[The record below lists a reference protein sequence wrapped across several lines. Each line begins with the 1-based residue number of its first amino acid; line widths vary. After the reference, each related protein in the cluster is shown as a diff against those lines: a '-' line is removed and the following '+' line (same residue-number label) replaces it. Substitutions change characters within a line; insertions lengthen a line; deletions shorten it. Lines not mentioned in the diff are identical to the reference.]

1 MPKAAAVQTSTTT
14 DLSATP
20 TFQLIPLKDIAES
33 PLNPRKEF
41 DPKKLAELT
50 QSVREKGVV
59 VPVLVRPVDPTTHD
73 GAAFELVYGHR
84 RVRAASAAG
93 LSAIPATVRELA
105 DDQVL
110 EVALIE
116 NVSRADINAL
126 EEGEAYRQLVEKHGR
141 TVEEIAAKVGKSRE
155 TVYARMKLAG
165 LTGEPRRLVLDG
177 TLAPSIGILIAR
189 LPTPKLQA
197 EALEA
202 LDKRC
207 GGLGGPGTL
216 DEISARDALVVLG
229 NINRPLSKPPF
240 DKTAALANGPC
251 LTCEKRTGAQPD
263 LFLDTKGDHCLDGAC
278 WTAKANATAKAKRAE
293 AQEAAEKKGL
303 AVLTGGEAK
312 KALGYS
318 GGYVNLEAENQ
329 RDDKRR
335 TWKALLGKDAPAPVI
350 AIDSAGKAHQLVR
363 AEDANKALKK
373 AGKGKLAVGEVYGG
387 EDAKKARAD
396 RELRERVGQKAVGLM
411 AAKVVASKETP
422 ASFLRW
428 VVPVLMEMSSEP
440 ELLER
445 VKGVASMN
453 EAKLRGLLFEVAVSD
468 YARSVWDDYDAALVS
483 VAKRLGVD
491 LKALEK
497 TERAAV
503 EVEEKRAAEVK
514 GSPMLEA
521 IASAQKGVCRICKCS
536 DAAPCKGGCA
546 WVDENEN
553 LCTACVELEPE
564 DRPHEKASTVK
575 KKAARKV
582 AAGRTSSGR
591 LSLAAKKK
599 GK

>member
-1 MPKAAAVQTSTTT
+1 MPKATAVQTSTTNEST
-14 DLSATP
+14 Y
-20 TFQLIPLKDIAES
+20 QLIPLKDIAES
-33 PLNPRKEF
+33 PFNPRKEF
-41 DPKKLAELT
+41 DPKRLAELV

-59 VPVLVRPVDPTTHD
+59 VPVLVRPIIPL
-73 GAAFELVYGHR
+73 GGPAFELVYGHR
-84 RVRAASAAG
+84 RLRAASAAG
-93 LSAIPATVRELA
+93 LDAIPATVRELA
-105 DDQVL
+105 DDQVI

-126 EEGEAYRQLVEKHGR
+126 EEGEAYKALVEKHGR

-155 TVYARMKLAG
+155 TVYSRMKLAG

-202 LDKRC
+202 LDKYC
-207 GGLGGPGTL
+207 GGPGTL

-229 NINRPLSKPPF
+229 NINRPLNKAPF

-278 WTAKANATAKAKRAE
+278 WTAKANATAKAKRVE

-329 RDDKRR
+329 RDDKGR

-373 AGKGKLAVGEVYGG
+373 AGKGKLAEHVAGSGG
-387 EDAKKARAD
+387 EDAKKAQAD
-396 RELRERVGQKAVGLM
+396 REMRERVGQKAVEAM
-411 AAKVVASKETP
+411 VARVTTSKETN

-428 VVPVLMEMSSEP
+428 LLPVLFESLGEP
-440 ELLER
+440 ELR
-445 VKGVASMN
+445 DRAKGLASMN
-453 EAKLRGLLFEVAVSD
+453 EAKLRGLLFEAVAQDMPRQSWNGYLD
-468 YARSVWDDYDAALVS
+468 SLVS
-483 VAKRLGVD
+483 VTKRLGVD

-497 TERAAV
+497 TERAALA
-503 EVEEKRAAEVK
+503 EAEKKAEEGKSGASDVGAAAA
-514 GSPMLEA
+514 GLT
-521 IASAQKGVCRICKCS
+521 KGVCRECKCTNS
-536 DAAPCKGGCA
+536 TPCKGGCA
-546 WVDENEN
+546 WVDETET

-564 DRPHEKASTVK
+564 DRPHEKASTK
-575 KKAARKV
+575 AKRAARK
-582 AAGRTSSGR
+582 AEKKP
-591 LSLAAKKK
+591 AKKK